1 MSDQSETILMLQQ
14 DIKVGEIHA
23 TALADAK
30 SKCEVEGIR
39 LRLRNQYLETALAE
53 MTAMRDGLLGGQDD

>member
-1 MSDQSETILMLQQ
+1 MSDQTETILMLQQ

-23 TALADAK
+23 TALIEAK
-30 SKCEVEGIR
+30 AKCEIQSIR

-53 MTAMRDGLLGGQDD
+53 MTEHRDFLLGGSND